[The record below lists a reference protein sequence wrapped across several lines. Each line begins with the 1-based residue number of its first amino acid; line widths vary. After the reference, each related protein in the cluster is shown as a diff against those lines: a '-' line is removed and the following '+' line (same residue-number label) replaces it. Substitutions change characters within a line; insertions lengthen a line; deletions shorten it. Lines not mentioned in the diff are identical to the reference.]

1 MKKLIAGIDIG
12 GTNTAFGL
20 VDENGIVHAEGVIST
35 CKYTDFDIYLQ
46 ALCDAIHQLTGKVED
61 PFELSGIGVGAPNGN
76 YYTGCIEFAPNL
88 PWTGVLPF
96 VEKLSA
102 LFPNTPIALTND
114 ANAAAIGE
122 MIYGGAKGMKNF
134 AVITLGTG
142 LGSGIVV
149 HGEVLYGHD
158 GYAGELGH
166 TIVSTNGRE
175 CGCGRYGCLETYA
188 SATGIKRTVYKLLAD
203 HAADSVLKNISFNE
217 LSAEMICTAAINGDA
232 IAREAFAH
240 TGEHLG
246 RALANLV
253 AITSPEAIFL
263 FGGLVRAGKYILEPT
278 KKSMEENMLKFWQGK
293 IKLRISELNEKNAAV
308 LGAAALA
315 WKVGNEISVSPQK
328 RESPANR

>member
-20 VDENGIVHAEGVIST
+20 VDDAGTVHAEGIIST
-35 CKYTDFDIYLQ
+35 CKYIDFDIYLQ
-46 ALCDAIHQLTGKVED
+46 ALRDAINQLIDKAEES
-61 PFELSGIGVGAPNGN
+61 FELAGIGIGAPNGN

-88 PWTGVLPF
+88 PWVGVLPL

-102 LFPNTPIALTND
+102 LVPNIPIVLTND

-122 MIYGGAKGMKNF
+122 MIYGDAKGMKNF

-149 HGEVLYGHD
+149 NGEILYGHD

-166 TIVSTNGRE
+166 TIASINGRE
-175 CGCGRYGCLETYA
+175 CGCGRCGCLETYA

-203 HAADSVLKNISFNE
+203 HAADSELKNISYNE
-217 LSAEMICTAAINGDA
+217 LSAEMICTAAINGDT

-263 FGGLVRAGKYILEPT
+263 FGGLVKAGKYILEPT
-278 KKSMEENMLKFWQGK
+278 KKAMEENLLKFWQGK
-293 IKLRISELNEKNAAV
+293 IKLLLSGLNEKNAAV
-308 LGAAALA
+308 LGAAAL
-315 WKVGNEISVSPQK
+315 VSS
-328 RESPANR
+328 ETITSS